1 MNYKKPFYLEEDQD
15 RNVSLLLP
23 FLGGVLLGGIIAPKI
38 NNNQGSYYSPY
49 PSYYYPPYNY
59 PLYESYN
66 NDNYIYYNNPTY
78 Y

>member
-15 RNVSLLLP
+15 RNVSLLIP

-38 NNNQGSYYSPY
+38 NNNQGSYYTPY
-49 PSYYYPPYNY
+49 PGYYYPPYNY
-59 PLYESYN
+59 PINETI
-66 NDNYIYYNNPTY
+66 NDNYIYYNYPTY